1 MIPNSDGSLLE
12 DIFHGLHIT
21 DIWRLCVTRTQI
33 LCVLVSKFAGLV
45 GRLPNK
51 YSKCALKL
59 FVGRNWDRRAVDVT
73 CQYLLQVTA
82 SLLSLSTPP
91 WFRISILVKKIPV
104 PKDTCIITVIVEF
117 SFHPNLKRVCTMLS
131 FNFQTMLEV
140 LD

>member
-12 DIFHGLHIT
+12 DIFDGLHIT
-21 DIWRLCVTRTQI
+21 DFWRLCVTRTQI

-59 FVGRNWDRRAVDVT
+59 FVGRNWDCRAVDVT
-73 CQYLLQVTA
+73 CQYLLQVTT

-91 WFRISILVKKIPV
+91 WFRISILVKN
-104 PKDTCIITVIVEF
+104 F
-117 SFHPNLKRVCTMLS
+117 LFLKTH
-131 FNFQTMLEV
+131 V
-140 LD
+140 LLQ